1 MLWNANAEELS
12 SIVHAIS
19 ASVAVLGC
27 GGKEAHQILAC
38 NDRFRDMLGLNDGNG
53 AGQHFRDVVPRYAWP
68 DFEKNL
74 EDTTASR
81 IPLEIEQAYDIDR
94 KTRWWRINAQPILN
108 DSGDVVRILLTCL
121 NITQRMNLEREL
133 ATVNSRFTAVV
144 ESAYDGV
151 VTVDQRENIKLFNKA
166 AQEMFGYRLDDILG
180 KKLTTLIPER
190 YHPHHGE
197 YVDKFAV
204 SPIMGRQM
212 FERGDITGIR
222 KDGSEFPVE
231 ISIAKIT
238 VNGLVEFTAVIRDV
252 SERARMMDE
261 LRVRATT
268 DALTGLNNRRMFQER
283 SVDIVALA
291 NRHDHPLSTIMLDID
306 KFKTIN
312 DTYGHAEGDRVLK
325 AIAAACRKVS
335 RESDV
340 VARMGG
346 EEFAILLPI
355 TSGDEA
361 VELAERLRVAIAENQ
376 YDHDWDGGEPI
387 AFTISAGIGVWDP
400 ADKKIDDVLNRA
412 DKALY
417 SAKEG
422 GRNRVERQAV
432 D

>member
-1 MLWNANAEELS
+1 MLWNAKAEELA
-12 SIVHAIS
+12 SIVNAIA

-27 GGKEAHQILAC
+27 NGGEAHQILAC
-38 NDRFRDMLGLNDGNG
+38 NASFRDMLGIDGDGG
-53 AGQHFRDVVPRYAWP
+53 AGRHFRDVVPRYAWP
-68 DFEKNL
+68 DLEKNI
-74 EDTTASR
+74 DDATASR
-81 IPLEIEQAYDIDR
+81 MPLEIEQAYDIDHQ
-94 KTRWWRINAQPILN
+94 TRWWRINAQPILN
-108 DSGDVVRILLTCL
+108 DSSEVVRILLTCL
-121 NITQRMNLEREL
+121 DITNRMNLEREL

-166 AQEMFGYRLDDILG
+166 AQEMFGYRPDDILG
-180 KKLTTLIPER
+180 KKLSALIPER
-190 YHPHHGE
+190 YHAHHGD
-197 YVDKFAV
+197 YIDTFAA

-212 FERGDITGIR
+212 FERGDINGVR

-238 VNGLVEFTAVIRDV
+238 VNGMVEFTAVVRDV

-261 LRVRATT
+261 LRIRATT
-268 DALTGLNNRRMFQER
+268 DALTGLNNRRMFQEK
-283 SVDIVALA
+283 SVDLLALA
-291 NRHDHPLSTIMLDID
+291 NRHDQPLSAIMLDID

-325 AIAAACRKVS
+325 AIAAACNKMA

-346 EEFAILLPI
+346 EEFAIMLPI
-355 TSGDEA
+355 TSGEEA
-361 VELAERLRVAIAENQ
+361 VGLAERLRVAISENN

-387 AFTISAGIGVWDP
+387 AFTISAGISEWDP

-417 SAKEG
+417 RAKEG
-422 GRNRVERQAV
+422 GRNRVER
-432 D
+432 

>member
-1 MLWNANAEELS
+1 MLWNANADELS

-27 GGKEAHQILAC
+27 EGQEAHQILAC
-38 NDRFRDMLGLNDGNG
+38 NDLFRDMLGLDGG
-53 AGQHFRDVVPRYAWP
+53 DGVGQHFRDVVPRYAWP
-68 DFEKNL
+68 DFEKIL
-74 EDTTASR
+74 EDATTSR
-81 IPLEIEQAYDIDR
+81 MPLEIEQAYDIDR
-94 KTRWWRINAQPILN
+94 KTRWWRINAQPILSE
-108 DSGDVVRILLTCL
+108 SGEVVRILLTCL
-121 NITQRMNLEREL
+121 DITERMTLEGEL
-133 ATVNSRFTAVV
+133 ATANSRFTAVV

-180 KKLTTLIPER
+180 KKLTTLVPER
-190 YHPHHGE
+190 YHAHHGD
-197 YVDKFAV
+197 YVDKFAA
-204 SPIMGRQM
+204 SPIKGRQM
-212 FERGDITGIR
+212 FERGNITGVR

-238 VNGLVEFTAVIRDV
+238 VNGLVEFTAVVRDV

-261 LRVRATT
+261 LRIRATT
-268 DALTGLNNRRMFQER
+268 DALTGLSNRRMFQEK
-283 SVDIVALA
+283 SVDLLALA
-291 NRHDHPLSTIMLDID
+291 NRHDHPLSAIMLDID

-325 AIAAACRKVS
+325 AIAVACNKVA

-355 TSGDEA
+355 TSAEEA
-361 VELAERLRVAIAENQ
+361 VGLAERLRIAVAENQ

-387 AFTISAGIGVWDP
+387 AFTVSAGIGEWDP

-417 SAKEG
+417 RAKEG
-422 GRNRVERQAV
+422 GRNRVER
-432 D
+432 